1 MRKSERGCFLE
12 KKADRWEDYPEVIS
26 GLAAIY
32 AALPVSDADRRLELV
47 LKLCKLPLSY
57 HVTDGTSGTGRGR
70 LGQNSKAQSHSDS
83 RNQGVGRGG
92 SHETKASRLAH
103 SVAQAYPDWR
113 TDLFTALLDIQAG
126 MDWTN
131 WAYSLKSVPI

>member
-1 MRKSERGCFLE
+1 MIAGISEWG
-12 KKADRWEDYPEVIS
+12 
-26 GLAAIY
+26 
-32 AALPVSDADRRLELV
+32 
-47 LKLCKLPLSY
+47 
-57 HVTDGTSGTGRGR
+57 
-70 LGQNSKAQSHSDS
+70 
-83 RNQGVGRGG
+83 GG

-131 WAYSLKSVPI
+131 WAYSLKSVPTEELTPLLEAMKTAPEEQWESWFKAV